1 MSTLSKKDSFFSTTS
16 PELDELFSKDI
27 LGYTK
32 KELSKLESTLP
43 SANIDESEKE
53 YTIELAVPGLKK
65 EELNVELRQNVL
77 TISSEHE
84 EEKEEKDEKRNFL
97 RKEFSYR
104 SFKRSFQLPESAD
117 NSKVEAIYDNGILRI
132 EVGKKRIETNKQ
144 IKTIEVH

>member
-1 MSTLSKKDSFFSTTS
+1 MSTLSKKDSFLSTTS

-144 IKTIEVH
+144 TKTIEVH